1 MKVGEILTE
10 EVMVTLDELYN
21 EPRFRE
27 MSEEEL
33 ARFISQNPTKI
44 EDTISAGDYYRLPP
58 VGYKDDD
65 DKARNL
71 IAYFKEHP
79 LKEEPIRLKE
89 GMGVVNAT
97 TEQKIAVEKLARE
110 CGLTVYDTLDD
121 GWEAFRYRGDIIVSC
136 LGCSVT
142 HPVTFREF
150 CQAILN
156 EPQKPKEETVK
167 LNNRYRAVIWSG
179 GVNLTLNGKIETSF
193 PLSIIDDLVAA
204 KERVTK

>member
-1 MKVGEILTE
+1 
-10 EVMVTLDELYN
+10 MVTLDELYN

-33 ARFISQNPTKI
+33 ADVLYSKMDFVDVSNI
-44 EDTISAGDYYRLPP
+44 EPINKNRS
-58 VGYKDDD
+58 GYHECVV
-65 DKARNL
+65 KARNL
-71 IAYFKEHP
+71 IAKWKAEEKSIPEKKP
-79 LKEEPIRLKE
+79 LRLKE

-97 TEQKIAVEKLARE
+97 LEQQKAIVEIAETV
-110 CGLTVYDTLDD
+110 GLNY
-121 GWEAFRYRGDIIVSC
+121 EFSC
-136 LGCSVT
+136 LGEPDSFGSAGFNGKYIESVRESVVK

-156 EPQKPKEETVK
+156 EPEKPKEETVK

-179 GVNLTLNGKIETSF
+179 GVNLMLNGKTETSF
-193 PLSIIDDLVAA
+193 PLSIVDELVAA